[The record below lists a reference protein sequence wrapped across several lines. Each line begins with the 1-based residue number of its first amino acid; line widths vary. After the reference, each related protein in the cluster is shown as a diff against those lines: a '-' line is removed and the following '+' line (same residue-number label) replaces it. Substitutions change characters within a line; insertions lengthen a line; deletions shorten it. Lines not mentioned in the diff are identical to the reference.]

1 MINFQIYKDGQQI
14 EFEKNTIN
22 FNDKNFQTLF
32 LFHGL
37 YGRGKNWQT
46 FSKKLSKEKKQ
57 IAVTVDLRNH
67 GGNDFAEDLSYILM
81 MDDIISLF
89 NYLGIEKT
97 NLLGHS
103 MGGKLAMVISLL
115 APKYVNKVI
124 IADVAPINYEN
135 ENDHNLIIN
144 SLLDMNLELIKSR
157 GEADVL
163 LSEYID
169 QKFLRSFLLQNLQL
183 VDGKYKWSLNL
194 KVIKKSLNDLRKFPT
209 IKNINKFDKKVLCIY
224 GGKSTYVK
232 EEYFKIFENFFSNI
246 FFHEIKDADH
256 FLHIENP
263 LEFYDASNK
272 FLNN

>member
-14 EFEKNTIN
+14 KFEKNN
-22 FNDKNFQTLF
+22 VHFNDKNFQKLF
-32 LFHGL
+32 IFHGL

-46 FSKKLSKEKKQ
+46 FSKKLSKEKNQ

-67 GGNDFAEDLSYILM
+67 GGNDFEEDLSYILM
-81 MDDIISLF
+81 MNDIISLF

-103 MGGKLAMVISLL
+103 MGGKLAMLISLL

-144 SLLDMNLELIKSR
+144 SLLDMNLDLIKSR

-169 QKFLRSFLLQNLQL
+169 QKFLRSFLLQNLEL

-209 IKNINKFDKKVLCIY
+209 IKNINKFEKEVLCIY

-232 EEYFKIFENFFSNI
+232 EEYFRIFKKFFSNI
-246 FFHEIKDADH
+246 IFHEIKDADH

-263 LEFYDASNK
+263 LEFYEASNK

>member
-1 MINFQIYKDGQQI
+1 MIINFQIYKDGQQI
-14 EFEKNTIN
+14 TFEKQNN
-22 FNDKNFQTLF
+22 YFSNKVYQTLF
-32 LFHGL
+32 IFHGL

-46 FSKKLSKEKKQ
+46 FSKKLSKEENH
-57 IAVTVDLRNH
+57 IVITVDLRNH
-67 GGNDFAEDLSYILM
+67 GGNNFEENISYALM
-81 MDDIISLF
+81 MNDIINLF
-89 NYLGIEKT
+89 DYIGIENT

-124 IADVAPINYEN
+124 IADIAPIDYD
-135 ENDHNLIIN
+135 NDDNLIIN
-144 SLLDMNLELIKSR
+144 SLLDMNLDLIKSR
-157 GEADVL
+157 READVL
-163 LSEYID
+163 LSEHID
-169 QKFLRSFLLQNLQL
+169 QKFLRSFLLQNLEL

-209 IKNINKFDKKVLCIY
+209 IKNINRFDKEVLCIY

-232 EEYFKIFENFFSNI
+232 EEYFKIFKKFYSNI
-246 FFHEIKDADH
+246 FFHKIKDADH

-263 LEFYDASNK
+263 LEFYEASNK